1 MILSSVLHFPM
12 LTAVIAIA
20 FSFKVWIGI
29 FKSCGELYMYD
40 DLEKDQESYLHKMDI
55 LLKLTKLF
63 KIICNWKSWNIHLH
77 KLQDVLP

>member
-29 FKSCGELYMYD
+29 FKNCGELYMYD

-63 KIICNWKSWNIHLH
+63 KIICN
-77 KLQDVLP
+77 